1 MKRNP
6 KDPFEALK
14 DINPIGLILIGI
26 VIGTLIISMRPIVVN
41 AK

>member
-6 KDPFEALK
+6 KDPFEILK